1 MLIIVSV
8 IMGLLMSSCRGRVYK
23 IGVSQCSGG
32 AWREKINNEM
42 ITSQYIYGNV
52 RIDTANAFDSN
63 EAQARQIDSL
73 VASGIDLLVVAP
85 NEYDSIA
92 EHIENAY
99 KKGIPVILFDRKSSA
114 SNYTAW
120 IGGDNVAAGMAMGN
134 LIATDLNGKGVVVEL
149 TGDTASSPVQER
161 HKGFSQVM
169 KAHKDIKFLT
179 YNVKWDP
186 EKAAKIVRSLL
197 KQGEK
202 IDAVFGHNDYVAM
215 GAYNAAKEMG
225 MEKHI
230 KCYGIDGLNGK
241 GHGLEAVRD
250 GVLAGTYIYP
260 THGGEIIQLAI
271 NILEGKPY
279 KKINSLSSIVVT
291 KENVSDVITAE
302 EELAYKQNQL
312 RQLNDKLIHFFGL
325 YDLLKVVLFILVI
338 LLILSVVLMLYG
350 HKISKIKAKTNA
362 RLRHMAEEKIEVL
375 TSANEQ
381 LQMPL
386 KKISTLIDTMKSEEN
401 VVSKSKS
408 YKELGANVQTL
419 RDMVS
424 DMMDYSSHKENISS
438 SDRRFMNA
446 LRLAVNE
453 NMSNQHLKMD
463 DLAAELGLSRV
474 QVYRKVKQITGMTL
488 VDFLRVSRLQRARML
503 LQTTDKTVAEV
514 ASSVGFSSPSYFTTC
529 FKQHFGM
536 YPNEVK
542 NKPSDM
548 KEGRES

>member
-1 MLIIVSV
+1 
-8 IMGLLMSSCRGRVYK
+8 
-23 IGVSQCSGG
+23 
-32 AWREKINNEM
+32 M
-42 ITSQYIYGNV
+42 ITTQYIYGNV
-52 RIDTANAFDSN
+52 KIDTANAYDSN
-63 EAQARQIDSL
+63 ERQGRQIDSL

-92 EHIENAY
+92 KHIEYAN
-99 KKGIPVILFDRKSSA
+99 KKGIPVILFDRKSSS

-120 IGGDNVAAGMAMGN
+120 IGGDNVTAGLAMGN

-161 HKGFSQVM
+161 HKGFSQAM
-169 KAHKDIKFLT
+169 KAHEGIKYLT
-179 YNVKWDP
+179 FNAKWDP
-186 EKAAKIVRSLL
+186 EKAAKIVKSLL
-197 KQGEK
+197 EQGEK

-215 GAYNAAKEMG
+215 GAHKAAKEMG

-241 GHGLEAVRD
+241 GHGLEAVKD
-250 GVLAGTYIYP
+250 DVLAGTYIYP

-271 NILEGKPY
+271 DILEGKPY
-279 KKINSLSSIVVT
+279 KKTNTLASIVVT

-312 RQLNDKLIHFFGL
+312 KQLNDKLIHFFGL
-325 YDLLKVVLFILVI
+325 YDLLKVVLVILVI
-338 LLILSVVLMLYG
+338 LLLLAVALLLYG

-386 KKISTLIDTMKSEEN
+386 KKISTLIDTMKSEEKA
-401 VVSKSKS
+401 VSKSES
-408 YKELGANVQTL
+408 YKELGTNVQTL

-424 DMMDYSSHKENISS
+424 DMMDYSSHKENLSPN
-438 SDRRFMNA
+438 DRRFMNA
-446 LRLAVNE
+446 LRLAINE

-488 VDFLRVSRLQRARML
+488 VDFLRVSRLQRAKML
-503 LQTTDKTVAEV
+503 LQTTDKTVSEV
-514 ASSVGFSSPSYFTTC
+514 AFSVGFSSPSYFTTC
-529 FKQHFGM
+529 FKQQFGM
-536 YPNEVK
+536 YPNDVK
-542 NKPSDM
+542 NKPSA
-548 KEGRES
+548 

>member
-1 MLIIVSV
+1 MFII
-8 IMGLLMSSCRGRVYK
+8 ILMITGLLMSSCRGRVYK

-42 ITSQYIYGNV
+42 ITTQYIYGNV
-52 RIDTANAFDSN
+52 RIDTANASDSN
-63 EAQARQIDSL
+63 ERQARQIDSL

-92 EHIENAY
+92 KHIEGAY
-99 KKGIPVILFDRKSSA
+99 KKGIPVILFDRKSS
-114 SNYTAW
+114 SRNYTAW
-120 IGGDNVAAGMAMGN
+120 IGGDNVTAGTAMGN
-134 LIATDLNGKGVVVEL
+134 LVVTDLKDKGVVVEL
-149 TGDTASSPVQER
+149 TGDTASSPVRER

-169 KAHKDIKFLT
+169 QSHEAIKFLT
-179 YNVKWDP
+179 FNVNWDP
-186 EKAAKIVRSLL
+186 AKAARIVRTLL
-197 KQGEK
+197 KQGVK
-202 IDAVFGHNDYVAM
+202 VDAVFGHNDYVAI
-215 GAYNAAKEMG
+215 GAYKAAKEMG

-230 KCYGIDGLNGK
+230 KFYGIDGLNGK
-241 GHGLEAVRD
+241 GHGLEAVKD

-271 NILEGKPY
+271 DILEGKPY
-279 KKINSLSSIVVT
+279 KKTNSLASIVVT
-291 KENVSDVITAE
+291 KENVNDVITAE

-325 YDLLKVVLFILVI
+325 YDLLKVVLVILVI

-386 KKISTLIDTMKSEEN
+386 KKISTLIDTMKTEEK
-401 VVSKSKS
+401 VISKSES
-408 YKELGANVQTL
+408 YKELGTNVQTL

-424 DMMDYSSHKENISS
+424 DMMDYSSHKENISPN
-438 SDRRFMNA
+438 DRRFMNA
-446 LRLAVNE
+446 LRLAINE

-488 VDFLRVSRLQRARML
+488 VDFLRVSRLQRAKML
-503 LQTTDKTVAEV
+503 LQTTDKTVSEV
-514 ASSVGFSSPSYFTTC
+514 AFSVGFSSPSYFTTC
-529 FKQHFGM
+529 FKQQFGM
-536 YPNEVK
+536 YPNDVK
-542 NKPSDM
+542 NKALS
-548 KEGRES
+548 S